1 MSCTVCG
8 ITVSASCLKSHMA
21 RSRGICVP
29 QMRGFDDVRGGP
41 ATDVVYFP
49 REIQEVKCTV
59 PGFPAVAH
67 SARKLRKH
75 FMYHHFRYKVAVVQE
90 GTEPLP
96 PYDFCGMRI
105 PSGRIISHSNTAR

>member
-1 MSCTVCG
+1 
-8 ITVSASCLKSHMA
+8 MA

-59 PGFPAVAH
+59 PRCPALVH
-67 SARKLRKH
+67 GVERLH
-75 FMYHHFRYKVAVVQE
+75 
-90 GTEPLP
+90 
-96 PYDFCGMRI
+96 
-105 PSGRIISHSNTAR
+105 